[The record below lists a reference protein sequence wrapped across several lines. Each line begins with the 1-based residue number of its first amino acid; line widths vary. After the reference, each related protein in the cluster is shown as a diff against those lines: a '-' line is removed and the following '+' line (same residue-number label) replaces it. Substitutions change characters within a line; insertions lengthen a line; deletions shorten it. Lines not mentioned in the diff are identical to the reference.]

1 MKRILP
7 CVFGAACGWNAQF
20 CAFCT
25 VLRKRNFCLISESAL
40 PVCRRLKFLAEFF
53 FGRACIRVLFC
64 CARFR
69 RACVRPAVRGG
80 RRLKFVCPSDVRKMI
95 GAAAHGR
102 RNPALRLNRGRP
114 KFFLEAGCP
123 GIVRGLSGEI
133 ASRFAGLPVIPPSGK
148 EAFAAEA
155 KRPQPPREETKKRAE
170 IFGARDFG
178 FLRKSN

>member
-1 MKRILP
+1 M
-7 CVFGAACGWNAQF
+7 
-20 CAFCT
+20 
-25 VLRKRNFCLISESAL
+25 
-40 PVCRRLKFLAEFF
+40 
-53 FGRACIRVLFC
+53 
-64 CARFR
+64 
-69 RACVRPAVRGG
+69 
-80 RRLKFVCPSDVRKMI
+80 
-95 GAAAHGR
+95 
-102 RNPALRLNRGRP
+102 RLNRGRP

-170 IFGARDFG
+170 IFGARAFK